1 MFNRK
6 TQRAKRHLRL
16 RQRVIGTA
24 EKPRMSICVTN
35 KHMYV
40 QFIDDSVGKTLASA
54 STIKEKKANLETA
67 KALGAAAAEA
77 AKAAFVVIKSHM
89 AGSGNTARRGPI
101 VIATVHGDIHDIGKN
116 IVKLLLENYGFDV
129 IDLGKDVPP
138 EAVVDAVV
146 ARHAPLAGLSA
157 LMTTTTPAMKETVA
171 LLSLIHI

>member
-24 EKPRMSICVTN
+24 EKPRMSIAVTN

-40 QFIDDSVGKTLASA
+40 QFIDDSTGRTLASA

-77 AKAAFVVIKSHM
+77 AKA
-89 AGSGNTARRGPI
+89 
-101 VIATVHGDIHDIGKN
+101 KN
-116 IVKLLLENYGFDV
+116 ITTV
-129 IDLGKDVPP
+129 
-138 EAVVDAVV
+138 VVDRGGFKYTGRVAAIVESAVE
-146 ARHAPLAGLSA
+146 AGLSISA
-157 LMTTTTPAMKETVA
+157 KKEDK
-171 LLSLIHI
+171 